1 MPAGVLI
8 VEDELEIAELIEFH
22 LAKEGMTCSIVQ
34 SGRDALVEIRRSP
47 PDLLVLDRMLPDVD
61 GMDVC
66 RKLKSDAATRDIPI
80 IMVTA
85 KAEDADIVSGIEVGA
100 EDYVVKPFSPKVL
113 VARCTSILRR
123 RSAFLAEDEDSTGD
137 RIAVLDD
144 RLVVDT
150 ARHEVKIDGEE
161 IVLTQTEFGILRYLV
176 SRPGFVRSRDQIIA
190 TVHGRSMVLSTRTV
204 DVHVTALR
212 RKLGTFA
219 TCIETVRGVGYRFSD
234 RCSATMRD

>member
-8 VEDELEIAELIEFH
+8 VEDEPEIADLIEFH
-22 LAKEGMTCSIVQ
+22 LEKEGMRCSIVH
-34 SGRDALVEIRRSP
+34 SGQDALVAIRRSN

-66 RKLKSDAATRDIPI
+66 RKLKADVATRNIPI

-85 KAEDADIVSGIEVGA
+85 KAEDADIVSGIEIGA
-100 EDYVVKPFSPKVL
+100 DDYVVKPFSPKVL
-113 VARCTSILRR
+113 VARCTNILRR
-123 RSAFLAEDEDSTGD
+123 RSAFLAEHDDSAGD

-144 RLVVDT
+144 RLVVDND
-150 ARHEVKIDGEE
+150 RHEVRIDGEE

-176 SRPGFVRSRDQIIA
+176 ARPGFVRSRDQIIA
-190 TVHGRSMVLSTRTV
+190 TVHGRATVLSTRTV

-212 RKLGTFA
+212 RKLGSFG
-219 TCIETVRGVGYRFSD
+219 TCIETVRGVGYRFS
-234 RCSATMRD
+234 ATMRD